1 MKSVPDYEALR
12 EPHTALLRAALELAS
27 PPGARVALDLAC
39 GHGTTT
45 SWLAAQSGP
54 GALVVGLD
62 HDGAALH
69 LARLAHPAAQFVQ
82 ADAHRLPLRSASA
95 DLVWCVAALGLFAD
109 PGGALAE
116 VRRVLRPG
124 GVLVVASATQRWVRL
139 RHWPAALAAGLAGPP
154 PTPPA
159 DELGAELEALLHA
172 AGLKAI
178 ALQAYLLAPAGLAPR
193 AALLPL
199 LSWQALAP
207 LAANLDPATQ
217 AACLASAAAEPE
229 AEPRP
234 VLLVAMARSA
244 GVTG

>member
-1 MKSVPDYEALR
+1 MMAVPDCEALR
-12 EPHTALLRAALELAS
+12 EPHTALLRAALDLAS
-27 PPGARVALDLAC
+27 PPGARMALDLAC
-39 GHGTTT
+39 GRGTTT

-62 HDGAALH
+62 YDGAALH

-82 ADAHRLPLRSASA
+82 ADVHRLPLHSASA

-116 VRRVLRPG
+116 ACRVLRPG
-124 GVLVVASATQRWVRL
+124 GALVVAVATQRWVRL

-154 PTPPA
+154 PAPPA
-159 DELGAELEALLHA
+159 DELGADLEALLRA

-207 LAANLDPATQ
+207 LAANLDPVTQ

-229 AEPRP
+229 PEPRP
-234 VLLVAMARSA
+234 VLLVAAARSDGVA
-244 GVTG
+244 G